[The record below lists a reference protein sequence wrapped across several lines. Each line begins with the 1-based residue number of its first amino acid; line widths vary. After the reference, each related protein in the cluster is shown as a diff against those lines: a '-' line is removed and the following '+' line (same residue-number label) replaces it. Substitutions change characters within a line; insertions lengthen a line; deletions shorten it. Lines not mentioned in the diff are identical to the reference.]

1 MIINGTKYLT
11 IQQTADLVGKSHITI
26 RAWIKKGIVKV
37 TQFSPRKIFIREED
51 AINLT
56 K

>member
-1 MIINGTKYLT
+1 MIINGIKYLT

-26 RAWIKKGIVKV
+26 RDWIKRGMLQATRFGPK
-37 TQFSPRKIFIREED
+37 KIFIKEED

>member
-26 RAWIKKGIVKV
+26 RKWIKDGMLQ
-37 TQFSPRKIFIREED
+37 TTRFSERKIFIKEED